1 MEFIK
6 RDSPLSGPQ
15 INTSAQRMSPP
26 DEAHRIPASAPA
38 LVAVGVVL
46 AILAWLL
53 PVSLK
58 SVSRGLLRSAGAG
71 TPSVAAFGR
80 DLVDSEKIG
89 PAVLVL
95 DVAKGIGD
103 PRAPAL
109 QRAVSDVSSR
119 QPSLLAW
126 GGWDPALDPL
136 FNLRQKTPHAASTP
150 VVTFL
155 IPDHA
160 RETARTYLSNSGSIG
175 VQAVLKTHDVAS
187 TGRFVPAA
195 RPGGQPLEALILLT
209 GLLYQ
214 GERLSPP
221 LQREVR
227 ALAETAVQR
236 NELGD
241 LEGFYLDLLSLG
253 RRLDWTQ
260 LSELLRRTD
269 SVRTGGEYAHLSRV
283 APDQLPYIYTAALL
297 SDSADRVATYL
308 IRFGKAGSEDLKTAL
323 SEGQGAVNLLLQRA
337 VPVNRSPGPAMGAAA
352 ALVLE
357 HPRLMLTA
365 KYAGYFLGLFFL
377 LRGLDLWIVEPA
389 GRRSESGAQQH
400 ARAGILAVVMSAL
413 LIVATEPFLLKAA
426 PTSEYRLRIT
436 IPMLAATS
444 TQAEKTSQTSKP
456 VTMETSTLVS
466 IGIFA
471 ALQVAMYMA
480 CLRKIREIESQDA
493 SPSLKLRLMENEEN
507 LFDSGLYV
515 GMMGTAAALVLQVV
529 GVIEPNLLAAYSSNL
544 FGIICVALVKIRHV
558 RGFKRR
564 LILEGQRQ
572 TPAPVAL

>member
-1 MEFIK
+1 
-6 RDSPLSGPQ
+6 
-15 INTSAQRMSPP
+15 MSPSH
-26 DEAHRIPASAPA
+26 EVTRTPAAAPA
-38 LVAVGVVL
+38 LVFAGALVAV
-46 AILAWLL
+46 LAWLL

-58 SVSRGLLRSAGAG
+58 SVSKGLLASAGEG

-89 PAVLVL
+89 PASLAFGAAAGVN
-95 DVAKGIGD
+95 D
-103 PRAPAL
+103 PRAAALGRAIEDFTARQPAL
-109 QRAVSDVSSR
+109 V
-119 QPSLLAW
+119 AW

-136 FNLRQKTPHAASTP
+136 FNLRQKTDHDASTP

-155 IPDHA
+155 IPEHA
-160 RETARTYLSNSGSIG
+160 RETVRAYLSNSASLG
-175 VQAVLKTHDVAS
+175 VQAVLRTRDVAA
-187 TGRFVPAA
+187 TGRFVPAT
-195 RPGGQPLEALILLT
+195 RPGGQPLDALILLT

-214 GERLSPP
+214 GDRLSPT

-241 LEGFYLDLLSLG
+241 LEGFYMNLLSLG

-260 LSELLRRTD
+260 LAELVKRTD
-269 SVRTGGEYAHLSRV
+269 SVRTVGEFAHLARV
-283 APDQLPYIYTAALL
+283 APDQLPFIYTAALL
-297 SDSADRVATYL
+297 SNSADRVAAYL
-308 IRFGKAGSEDLKTAL
+308 IRYGKAGSEDLRTAL
-323 SEGQGAVNLLLQRA
+323 GDGQGAVNLLLQRA
-337 VPVNRSPGPAMGAAA
+337 VPVNRSPGPAMGAAS

-357 HPRLMLTA
+357 HPRLMLA
-365 KYAGYFLGLFFL
+365 LKYAGYILGLFLL
-377 LRGLDLWIVEPA
+377 LRGLDLWIVSP
-389 GRRSESGAQQH
+389 GGGAAEGPQQH
-400 ARAGILAVVMSAL
+400 VRAGVLAVVMSAL

-426 PTSEYRLRIT
+426 PSSEYRVTLA
-436 IPMLAATS
+436 IPLLASTS
-444 TQAEKTSQTSKP
+444 ASPEPSKQNSKT

-471 ALQVAMYMA
+471 ALQVGMYLA
-480 CLRKIREIESQDA
+480 CLRKIREIELQDA
-493 SPSLKLRLMENEEN
+493 PPLLKLRLMENEEN

-564 LILEGQRQ
+564 LIIEGQKSI
-572 TPAPVAL
+572 AGPVVA

>member
-1 MEFIK
+1 
-6 RDSPLSGPQ
+6 
-15 INTSAQRMSPP
+15 
-26 DEAHRIPASAPA
+26 
-38 LVAVGVVL
+38 LVAV
-46 AILAWLL
+46 LAWLL

-58 SVSRGLLRSAGAG
+58 SVSKGLLASAGEG

-89 PAVLVL
+89 PASLAFAAAAGVN
-95 DVAKGIGD
+95 D
-103 PRAPAL
+103 PRAAALGRAIEDFTARQPAL
-109 QRAVSDVSSR
+109 V
-119 QPSLLAW
+119 AW

-136 FNLRQKTPHAASTP
+136 FNARRKTDHDASTP

-155 IPDHA
+155 IPEHA
-160 RETARTYLSNSGSIG
+160 RETVRAYLTNSASLG
-175 VQAVLKTHDVAS
+175 VQAVLRTRDVAA
-187 TGRFVPAA
+187 TGRFVPAT
-195 RPGGQPLEALILLT
+195 RPGGQPLDALILLT

-214 GERLSPP
+214 GDRLSPT

-241 LEGFYLDLLSLG
+241 LEGFYMNLLSLG

-260 LSELLRRTD
+260 LAELVKRTD
-269 SVRTGGEYAHLSRV
+269 SVRTVGEFAHLARV
-283 APDQLPYIYTAALL
+283 APDQLPFIYTAALL
-297 SDSADRVATYL
+297 SNSADRVAAYL
-308 IRFGKAGSEDLKTAL
+308 IRYGKTGSEDLRTAL
-323 SEGQGAVNLLLQRA
+323 GDGQGAVNLLLQRA
-337 VPVNRSPGPAMGAAA
+337 VPVNRSPGPAMGAAS

-357 HPRLMLTA
+357 HPRLMLA
-365 KYAGYFLGLFFL
+365 LKYAGYILGLFLL
-377 LRGLDLWIVEPA
+377 LRGLDLWIVSP
-389 GRRSESGAQQH
+389 GGGAAEGPQQH
-400 ARAGILAVVMSAL
+400 VRAGVLAVVMSAL

-426 PTSEYRLRIT
+426 PSSEYRVTLA
-436 IPMLAATS
+436 IPLLASTS
-444 TQAEKTSQTSKP
+444 ASPEPSKQNSKT

-471 ALQVAMYMA
+471 ALQVGMYLA
-480 CLRKIREIESQDA
+480 CLRKIREIELQDA
-493 SPSLKLRLMENEEN
+493 PPLLKLRLMENEEN

-564 LILEGQRQ
+564 LIIEGQKSI
-572 TPAPVAL
+572 AGPVVA

>member
-1 MEFIK
+1 MRPSQE
-6 RDSPLSGPQ
+6 P
-15 INTSAQRMSPP
+15 
-26 DEAHRIPASAPA
+26 HRIPAAAPILVFA
-38 LVAVGVVL
+38 GVVVAV
-46 AILAWLL
+46 LAWLL

-58 SVSRGLLRSAGAG
+58 SVSKGLLRSAGAG

-89 PAVLVL
+89 PSVLVL
-95 DVAKGIGD
+95 AVAQSIGD

-109 QRAVSDVSSR
+109 DRALSDLTSR
-119 QPSLLAW
+119 QPSLVAW
-126 GGWDPALDPL
+126 GGWDPSLDPL
-136 FNLRQKTPHAASTP
+136 FNLRQKTSHASSTP
-150 VVTFL
+150 VVNFM
-155 IPDHA
+155 IPEHS
-160 RETARTYLSNSGSIG
+160 RETVRAYLVNSGSLG
-175 VQAVLKTHDVAS
+175 VQAVLKTHDVTA
-187 TGRFVPAA
+187 TGRFVPAGRA
-195 RPGGQPLEALILLT
+195 GGQPLDALILLT

-214 GERLSPP
+214 GEHLSPT

-227 ALAETAVQR
+227 SLAESAVQR

-241 LEGFYLDLLSLG
+241 LEGFYMDLLSLG

-260 LSELLRRTD
+260 LCELLRRAD
-269 SVRTGGEYAHLSRV
+269 SVRTVGEYAHLSRV
-283 APDQLPYIYTAALL
+283 APDQLPFIYTAALL
-297 SDSADRVATYL
+297 SNSADQVAAYL
-308 IRFGKAGSEDLKTAL
+308 IQFGKAGSEDLRTAL
-323 SEGQGAVNLLLQRA
+323 GDGQGAVNLLLQRG

-357 HPRLMLTA
+357 HPRLMLSV
-365 KYAGYFLGLFFL
+365 KYAGYILGLFLL
-377 LRGLDLWIVEPA
+377 LRGLDLWVVTPA
-389 GRRSESGAQQH
+389 GGAAGEGVQQH

-426 PTSEYRLRIT
+426 PTSEYRVRLA
-436 IPMLAATS
+436 IPMLADTATQS
-444 TQAEKTSQTSKP
+444 EPPQKSKP

-466 IGIFA
+466 IGVFA

-480 CLRKIREIESQDA
+480 CLRKIREIEYQDV
-493 SPSLKLRLMENEEN
+493 PSLLKLRLMENEEN

-564 LILEGQRQ
+564 LILEGQRAA
-572 TPAPVAL
+572 TATAAL

>member
-1 MEFIK
+1 M
-6 RDSPLSGPQ
+6 
-15 INTSAQRMSPP
+15 
-26 DEAHRIPASAPA
+26 
-38 LVAVGVVL
+38 AV
-46 AILAWLL
+46 LAWLL

-58 SVSRGLLRSAGAG
+58 SVSKGLLRSAGDG

-89 PAVLVL
+89 PALFL
-95 DVAKGIGD
+95 LETAKAIDD

-109 QRAVSDVSSR
+109 ERALDQLSSR
-119 QPSLLAW
+119 QPALAAW
-126 GGWDPALDPL
+126 GGWDPALDSL
-136 FNLRQKTPHAASTP
+136 FNLRQRTGHTSSTP
-150 VVTFL
+150 VVTFV
-155 IPDHA
+155 IPERA
-160 RETARTYLSNSGSIG
+160 RDAVRSYLANSGSIG
-175 VQAVLKTHDVAS
+175 VQTILKTRDVEK
-187 TGRFVPAA
+187 TGRFVPAS
-195 RPGGQPLEALILLT
+195 RPGGQPLDALILLT

-214 GERLSPP
+214 GEHLSPT

-227 ALAETAVQR
+227 ALAGTAVQR

-241 LEGFYLDLLSLG
+241 LEGFYIDLLSLG

-260 LSELLRRTD
+260 LCELVRRTD
-269 SVRTGGEYAHLSRV
+269 SVRTVGEYAHLARV
-283 APDQLPYIYTAALL
+283 APDQLPFIYSAALL
-297 SDSADRVATYL
+297 SNSADRVASYL
-308 IRFGKAGSEDLKTAL
+308 IRYGKAGSEDLRLAL
-323 SEGQGAVNLLLQRA
+323 TDGQGAVNLLLQRE

-357 HPRLMLTA
+357 HPRLMLSL
-365 KYAGYFLGLFFL
+365 KYAGYILGLYLL
-377 LRGLDLWIVEPA
+377 LRGLDLWVVSPA
-389 GRRSESGAQQH
+389 GGPSAGPHQH
-400 ARAGILAVVMSAL
+400 VRAGVLAVVMSAL

-426 PTSEYRLRIT
+426 PSSEYRVRLV
-436 IPMLAATS
+436 IPMLAASATRTES
-444 TQAEKTSQTSKP
+444 SQPSKP

-480 CLRKIREIESQDA
+480 CLRKIREIEVQDS
-493 SPSLKLRLMENEEN
+493 SPLLKLRLMENEEN

-564 LILEGQRQ
+564 LILEGQRSAAA
-572 TPAPVAL
+572 PAAL

>member
-1 MEFIK
+1 
-6 RDSPLSGPQ
+6 
-15 INTSAQRMSPP
+15 MSPSP
-26 DEAHRIPASAPA
+26 DARATPPAAAA
-38 LVAVGVVL
+38 LVFAGVLVT
-46 AILAWLL
+46 ALAWLL

-58 SVSRGLLRSAGAG
+58 SVSKALLRSAGEG

-89 PAVLVL
+89 PAALFL
-95 DVAKGIGD
+95 DVARSIDD

-109 QRAVSDVSSR
+109 ARSLGDLSAR
-119 QPSLLAW
+119 QPSLAAW
-126 GGWDPALDPL
+126 GGWDASLDPI
-136 FNLRQKTPHAASTP
+136 FNLRQRATRAASTP
-150 VVTFL
+150 IVNFL
-155 IPDHA
+155 IPEHV
-160 RETARTYLSNSGSIG
+160 REAVRAYLVNSGSLG
-175 VQAVLKTHDVAS
+175 VQAVLKTRDAAS
-187 TGRFVPAA
+187 TGRFVPAS
-195 RPGGQPLEALILLT
+195 RPGGQPLDALILLT

-214 GERLSPP
+214 GEHLSPT

-227 ALAETAVQR
+227 SLAETAVQR

-241 LEGFYLDLLSLG
+241 LEGFYMDLLSLG

-260 LSELLRRTD
+260 LTELLRRTD
-269 SVRTGGEYAHLSRV
+269 SVRTVGEYAHLSRV
-283 APDQLPYIYTAALL
+283 APDQLPFIYTAALL
-297 SDSADRVATYL
+297 SNSADQVATYL
-308 IRFGKAGSEDLKTAL
+308 IRYGKAGSEDLRTAL
-323 SEGQGAVNLLLQRA
+323 ADGQGAVNLLLQRA

-357 HPRLMLTA
+357 HPRLMLSV
-365 KYAGYFLGLFFL
+365 KYAGYFLGLFLL
-377 LRGLDLWIVEPA
+377 LRGLDLWIVAPA
-389 GRRSESGAQQH
+389 GTVAESGAQQH
-400 ARAGILAVVMSAL
+400 VRAGVLAVVMSAL

-426 PTSEYRLRIT
+426 PASEYRVRLS

-444 TQAEKTSQTSKP
+444 TQSAPIQKSNP
-456 VTMETSTLVS
+456 VTMEASTLVS
-466 IGIFA
+466 IGVFA

-480 CLRKIREIESQDA
+480 CLRKIREIENQEVSTQ
-493 SPSLKLRLMENEEN
+493 LKLRLMENEEN

-515 GMMGTAAALVLQVV
+515 GMMGTAAALVLQVI

-572 TPAPVAL
+572 APAPAAP

>member
-1 MEFIK
+1 MSRSEEAHK
-6 RDSPLSGPQ
+6 
-15 INTSAQRMSPP
+15 TSA
-26 DEAHRIPASAPA
+26 AAPA
-38 LVAVGVVL
+38 LVFVGAVIAV
-46 AILAWLL
+46 LAWLL

-89 PAVLVL
+89 PAIFFLQA
-95 DVAKGIGD
+95 AKGVDD

-109 QRAVSDVSSR
+109 ERALADASMK
-119 QPSLLAW
+119 QPALVAW
-126 GGWDPALDPL
+126 GGWDATLDPL
-136 FNLRQKTPHAASTP
+136 FNLRQKTDHTSSTP
-150 VVTFL
+150 VTTFL
-155 IPDHA
+155 IPERSRDVV
-160 RETARTYLSNSGSIG
+160 RSYLANSGSLG
-175 VQAVLKTHDVAS
+175 VQAILKTHEVTS

-195 RPGGQPLEALILLT
+195 RAGGQPLDALILLT

-214 GERLSPP
+214 GEHLSPT

-227 ALAETAVQR
+227 GLAETAVQR

-241 LEGFYLDLLSLG
+241 LEGFYMDLLSLG

-260 LSELLRRTD
+260 LAELTKRTE
-269 SVRTGGEYAHLSRV
+269 SVHTVEEYAQLSRV
-283 APDQLPYIYTAALL
+283 APDQLPYIYSAALL
-297 SDSADRVATYL
+297 SNSADRVAAYL
-308 IRFGKAGSEDLKTAL
+308 IRYGKAGSEDLRLAI
-323 SEGQGAVNLLLQRA
+323 SDGQGAVNLLLQRS
-337 VPVNRSPGPAMGAAA
+337 VPVNRSPGPAMGAAS

-357 HPRLMLTA
+357 HPRLMLAA
-365 KYAGYFLGLFFL
+365 KYAGYILGLFLL
-377 LRGLDLWIVEPA
+377 LRGLDIWVVPP
-389 GRRSESGAQQH
+389 GSSVSGGAQQRT
-400 ARAGILAVVMSAL
+400 RAGVLAIVMSAL

-426 PTSEYRLRIT
+426 PASEYRVHLA

-444 TQAEKTSQTSKP
+444 TQTESVQTSKP

-471 ALQVAMYMA
+471 ALQVGMYMA
-480 CLRKIREIESQDA
+480 CLRKIREIEMQDA
-493 SPSLKLRLMENEEN
+493 SPQLKLRLMENEEN

-515 GMMGTAAALVLQVV
+515 GMMGTAAALVLQVL

-564 LILEGQRQ
+564 LILEAQRSI
-572 TPAPVAL
+572 AVA

>member
-1 MEFIK
+1 
-6 RDSPLSGPQ
+6 
-15 INTSAQRMSPP
+15 MSPSP
-26 DEAHRIPASAPA
+26 EARTTPPAAAA
-38 LVAVGVVL
+38 LVFAGVLVT
-46 AILAWLL
+46 ALAWLL

-58 SVSRGLLRSAGAG
+58 SVSKALLRSAGEG

-89 PAVLVL
+89 PAALFL
-95 DVAKGIGD
+95 DVARSIDD

-109 QRAVSDVSSR
+109 ARSLGDLSAR
-119 QPSLLAW
+119 QPSLAAW
-126 GGWDPALDPL
+126 GGWDASLDPI
-136 FNLRQKTPHAASTP
+136 FNLRQRATRAASTP
-150 VVTFL
+150 IVNFL
-155 IPDHA
+155 IPEHA
-160 RETARTYLSNSGSIG
+160 REAVRAYLVNSGSLG
-175 VQAVLKTHDVAS
+175 VQAVLKTRDAAS
-187 TGRFVPAA
+187 TGRFVPAS
-195 RPGGQPLEALILLT
+195 RPGGQPLDALILLT

-214 GERLSPP
+214 GEHLSPT

-227 ALAETAVQR
+227 SLAETAVQR

-241 LEGFYLDLLSLG
+241 LEGFYMDLLSLG

-260 LSELLRRTD
+260 LTELLGRTD
-269 SVRTGGEYAHLSRV
+269 SVRTVGEYAHLSRV
-283 APDQLPYIYTAALL
+283 APDQLPFIYTAALL
-297 SDSADRVATYL
+297 SNSADQVATYL
-308 IRFGKAGSEDLKTAL
+308 IRYGKAGSEDLRTAL
-323 SEGQGAVNLLLQRA
+323 ADGQGAVNLLLQRA

-357 HPRLMLTA
+357 HPRLMLSV
-365 KYAGYFLGLFFL
+365 KYAGYFLGLFLL
-377 LRGLDLWIVEPA
+377 LRGLDLWIVAPA
-389 GRRSESGAQQH
+389 GTVAESGAQQH
-400 ARAGILAVVMSAL
+400 VRAGVLAVVMSAL

-426 PTSEYRLRIT
+426 PASEYRVRLS

-444 TQAEKTSQTSKP
+444 TQSAPIQKSNP
-456 VTMETSTLVS
+456 VTMEASTLVS
-466 IGIFA
+466 IGVFA

-480 CLRKIREIESQDA
+480 CLRKIREIENQEVSTQ
-493 SPSLKLRLMENEEN
+493 LKLRLMENEEN

-515 GMMGTAAALVLQVV
+515 GMMGTAAALVLQVI

-572 TPAPVAL
+572 APAPAAL